1 MNNMIKEFTENTISM
16 AKSKAEED
24 ITITQG
30 LIVLIAAVSFIT
42 GLIVGILCTS
52 GTKAKKRR
60 KAKKSTF
67 DADEYARQLN
77 FDSFDDFDGGDDD
90 GSYEYAL

>member
-1 MNNMIKEFTENTISM
+1 MNNIKEFTEKTISI

-24 ITITQG
+24 IVISQG
-30 LIVLIAAVSFIT
+30 LLVLIAAAAFII

-52 GTKAKKRR
+52 GSKASKKR
-60 KAKKSTF
+60 KKNKNF

-77 FDSFDDFDGGDDD
+77 FSDFDDFDGDD
-90 GSYEYAL
+90 GYEYAL

>member
-1 MNNMIKEFTENTISM
+1 MFKEFTENTISL

-30 LIVLIAAVSFIT
+30 LLVLIAAAAFII
-42 GLIVGILCTS
+42 GLVVGILCTS
-52 GTKAKKRR
+52 GTKAKKKR
-60 KAKKSTF
+60 KVKKSTF

-77 FDSFDDFDGGDDD
+77 FDSFDDFDSGDDD